1 MPLLESE
8 LYPVHFYKDRF
19 SSRPY
24 FYIGAQT
31 PEEMFPFHSGDIN
44 SDSMLTLTGPIP
56 ANGRA
61 IRAFNEIEERNVLRR
76 LCTEKLA
83 STGPFE
89 PDSDL
94 GAIEDRV
101 IQSITRRAGCITH
114 VDDLRRGKWYINDD
128 GLIEREYGYP
138 YSLYKAD
145 GADWIHSLTSCTKD
159 ELVEE
164 HHEWIGTLYG
174 AFPITPR
181 ITQALED
188 RMRRDTHLYD
198 MLQDAVCVGAGNCG
212 DAEYITYHG
221 EYLHVTSGGTIIK
234 NSDTE
239 YLRWLNHYGV
249 EPETAQRIFQRY
261 RQEQEAEAIE
271 SVRGMEI

>member
-1 MPLLESE
+1 
-8 LYPVHFYKDRF
+8 
-19 SSRPY
+19 
-24 FYIGAQT
+24 
-31 PEEMFPFHSGDIN
+31 MFPFHSGDID

-61 IRAFNEIEERNVLRR
+61 ISAFNEIEERNVLRR

-89 PDSDL
+89 PGSDL

-101 IQSITRRAGCITH
+101 IRSIARRAGCITH

-128 GLIEREYGYP
+128 GLMERKSDSHMKYSSPYP
-138 YSLYKAD
+138 YSVFKPNWGDRIDSSTL
-145 GADWIHSLTSCTKD
+145 CTKD

-164 HHEWIGTLYG
+164 LHDWIATLYG
-174 AFPITPR
+174 PFPTTER
-181 ITQALED
+181 ID
-188 RMRRDTHLYD
+188 RAICKRIEHDTSMYRL
-198 MLQDAVCVGAGNCG
+198 LQDAVCVGAGNCG
-212 DAEYITYHG
+212 DKEYITYHG
-221 EYLHVTSGGTIIK
+221 EYLHVTSGGTIIE
-234 NSDTE
+234 NSKTE

-261 RQEQEAEAIE
+261 RHEQEVEEVE
-271 SVRGMEI
+271 SVRGIEI